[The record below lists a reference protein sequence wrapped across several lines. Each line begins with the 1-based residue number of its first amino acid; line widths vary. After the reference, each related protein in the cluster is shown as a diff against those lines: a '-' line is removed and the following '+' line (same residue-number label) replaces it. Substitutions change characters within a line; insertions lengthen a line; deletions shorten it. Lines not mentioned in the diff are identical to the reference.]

1 MQKKSYWKMTAL
13 CLIVILVM
21 GIVSALVKTQ
31 AGNILIREVKVSTR
45 GGSLSGMIYVPKEA
59 LENDGKGNYTNKRP
73 VVILSHGYLN
83 SNEMQDP
90 NAIELS
96 RRGYIEFS
104 MDMYGHGNSDLPNTT
119 DDPTGTGAT
128 LGALD
133 AYNYVLTL
141 PYADT
146 TRIGFVAHSMGGM
159 NTGNTVALTAGL

>member
-1 MQKKSYWKMTAL
+1 
-13 CLIVILVM
+13 
-21 GIVSALVKTQ
+21 
-31 AGNILIREVKVSTR
+31 
-45 GGSLSGMIYVPKEA
+45 
-59 LENDGKGNYTNKRP
+59 
-73 VVILSHGYLN
+73 
-83 SNEMQDP
+83 MQDP

-96 RRGYIEFS
+96 RRGYIVFS

-159 NTGNTVALTAGL
+159 NTGNTVALTAGFYTLEDRLLNMLHDELGVEITAEEVAEQNPDLIADTLDDYSQGVYEIRKEEITEEYEIRPKAIVFMGSGPGFASMTHGT